1 MNEAILL
8 ELARQAL
15 IVALELSLPILLLSL
30 TIGVII
36 GLFQAATQVQEMT
49 LTFVPK
55 IFGVVA
61 ALLVLGPWMLS
72 QIVGFAS
79 SLFASAPSLIR

>member
-1 MNEAILL
+1 MNESTLL
-8 ELARQAL
+8 ELSRRAL
-15 IVALELSLPILLLSL
+15 VVSLELALPILILSL
-30 TIGVII
+30 IIGVVV
-36 GLFQAATQVQEMT
+36 GLFQAVTQVQEMT

-55 IFGVVA
+55 IFGVIA

-79 SLFASAPSLIR
+79 SMFTGAPMLIH